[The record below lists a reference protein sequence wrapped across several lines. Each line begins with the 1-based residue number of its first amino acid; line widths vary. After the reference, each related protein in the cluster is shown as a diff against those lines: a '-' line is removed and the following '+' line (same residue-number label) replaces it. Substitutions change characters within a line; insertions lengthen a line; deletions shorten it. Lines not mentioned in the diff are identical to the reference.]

1 MMFNENQVFVQISEQ
16 AYDYAL
22 CTRMF
27 YNNVRYI
34 SRFILVE
41 NVNNNKKNIH

>member
-27 YNNVRYI
+27 YNNVTLYI
-34 SRFILVE
+34 KVLFWL
-41 NVNNNKKNIH
+41 KT